1 MHSIDKLKTAESSP
15 VRTHSLLWLEQEK
28 QETLFLKYGFTEVR
42 IGSGRTIY
50 YLIRLC
56 LILANS

>member
-1 MHSIDKLKTAESSP
+1 M
-15 VRTHSLLWLEQEK
+15 RTHSLLWLEQEK
-28 QETLFLKYGFTEVR
+28 QETLVLKYGFTEVR
-42 IGSGRTIY
+42 IGSGKTVY